1 MAAIGQVRTAPSTV
15 RTPLFLVGVGLALF
29 AFVAMFA
36 FGIVFVR
43 GSQSGRNV
51 SVVVAAQDI
60 APRQPIT
67 PDLLSI
73 SNVPASALQPHAMTS
88 VVQLSG
94 FSALVAISKGQAITS
109 NVVSSNPDE
118 IALGGPTEYL
128 PIPSG
133 YVAITLPTSEQQ
145 GVAGYIAPADYIDI
159 VATVNIDLILL
170 NPNGSSSVLNH
181 RQVTRTV
188 FPGVKVIRVG
198 PPSTAPKQGQPQGVA
213 SSITVLMTLCDAQYM
228 NWLIQNAALKYVL
241 LSYKD
246 YDTNPPQPDTSCP
259 STASPEP
266 IGPKAVD
273 ARWNFTKG

>member
-88 VVQLSG
+88 VAQLGG
-94 FSALVAISKGQAITS
+94 FSALVAISKGQVITS
-109 NVVSSNPDE
+109 NIVSSNPDE
-118 IALGGPTEYL
+118 IALGGPSEYL
-128 PIPSG
+128 PIPAG

-145 GVAGYIAPADYIDI
+145 GVAGYIAPDDYIDI

-246 YDTNPPQPDTSCP
+246 YNTNPPQPDASCP
-259 STASPEP
+259 STTSPEP